1 MIKYSIGDMAKVSK
15 TISESD
21 IYSFAGISGDFNPV
35 HVNSVE
41 ASKSVFGRQ
50 IAHGFLVGSL
60 ISNCIGMKL
69 PGDGTIYMEQDMK
82 FLKPVYIGDTV
93 TACVKVSEII
103 NEKKNVLKL
112 ATTVLNQNNDIVIDG
127 YAVVKAPKGEEQ

>member
-1 MIKYSIGDMAKVSK
+1 MMKYSIGDMAKVSK